1 MARNMIQ
8 SAHQAV
14 SLTARGVIF
23 DLDGTLADTLRDIA
37 GALNHALRALHQPD
51 APLDSIRAW
60 VGEGLPTLCRRA
72 WPAADETQLERL
84 VQIARERYA
93 AHPTDETELYPG
105 VPELLAAL
113 TDRAVP
119 LAVLSN
125 KPHDLTLVTVRNL
138 GIAQRFTDIR
148 GYVSEDEKKPSP
160 AVPRLIAAGW
170 RVPAEHVI
178 FVGDSATDH
187 ATALAAGMIPVSV
200 TWGFRTRDEL
210 LAVGATRLIDHPRE
224 LIALVSAPD

>member
-1 MARNMIQ
+1 MARNMIH
-8 SAHQAV
+8 SAPQTI
-14 SLTARGVIF
+14 SSTARGVIF

-37 GALNHALRALHQPD
+37 GALNFALRAMHRPD
-51 APLDSIRAW
+51 APLDAIRAW

-72 WPAADETQLERL
+72 WPEADETQLKQL

-93 AHPTDETELYPG
+93 AHPTDGTELYLG
-105 VPELLAAL
+105 VAEMLADLA
-113 TDRAVP
+113 DRGVP

-138 GIAQRFTDIR
+138 GIAHRFTDIR

-160 AVPRLIAAGW
+160 AVPRAIAAGW
-170 RVPAEHVI
+170 RIPADRVI
-178 FVGDSATDH
+178 FVGDSGTDY
-187 ATALAAGMIPVSV
+187 ATALAAGMMPVLV

-224 LIALVSAPD
+224 LTALVSALD